1 MKTSF
6 LEYYQHVLDQVR
18 FDVDLFKK
26 EYRKAKR
33 YLTVEEQMK
42 LDEWIS
48 NKQWSAGIIPTIA
61 KRSALPRQRLPYS

>member
-61 KRSALPRQRLPYS
+61 KRSTLPRQRLPYS